1 MDTMIKRLGFAC
13 KYLYRDQTAK
23 KRILEDYEKPLNTR
37 ATTVQWLNRQ
47 TKDVAEQRLW
57 DIMVHNIESI
67 KKVLQYL
74 GGLPVEL
81 RCLRISSDILP
92 VYTEPNWRY
101 YWLQESVER
110 YAEREFAKVGDLARQ
125 LNVRLSFHPGQFC
138 CIVSDSDDVVVRSLE
153 ELEYHANMARWMG
166 YGKSKLDFKI
176 NVHLSGRK
184 RAAGFDSAWHRMS
197 PELRN
202 CLTLEND
209 EYQTKLDELITLKGK
224 VGIVLDIHHHL
235 INEGEYIQPTDDRI
249 KHVIESW
256 QGVRPTMHHSQPKS
270 EYLTQFTGYLPTF
283 DQLLQVANKSQ
294 LRAHS
299 DYYDHPNF
307 NDWALSHLEWAD
319 IMCEA
324 KCKNLASIGLHNYG
338 ISKGIINVS

>member
-1 MDTMIKRLGFAC
+1 MTKRLGFAC
-13 KYLYRDQTAK
+13 KFLYKDQNLK
-23 KRILEDYEKPLNTR
+23 KRILEDYEKPFNTR

-47 TKDVAEQRLW
+47 PKLVAEQRLW

-67 KKVLQYL
+67 RKVLYYL

-81 RCLRISSDILP
+81 RCLRIGSDILP
-92 VYTEPNWRY
+92 VYTESSCRY
-101 YWLQESVER
+101 YWLQAHVAG
-110 YAEREFAKVGDLARQ
+110 YAEREFAKIGDLARQ
-125 LNVRLSFHPGQFC
+125 LDVKLSFHPGQFC
-138 CIVSDSDDVVVRSLE
+138 CIVSDNDDVVSRSVD
-153 ELEYHANMARWMG
+153 ELEYHATMARWMG

-176 NVHLSGRK
+176 NVHLSGRR
-184 RAAGFDSAWHRMS
+184 RAAGFDAAWHMMS

-209 EYQTKLDELITLKGK
+209 EYQTSLDDLIPLKNK

-235 INEGEYIQPTDDRI
+235 IHSGEYIQATDDRI

-270 EYLTQFTGYLPTF
+270 EYLTQFVNRLPDF
-283 DQLLQVANKSQ
+283 DELLQVANRSQ

-299 DYYDHPNF
+299 DFCDHPNF

-319 IMCEA
+319 MMIEA
-324 KCKNLASIGLHNYG
+324 KKKNLASIALYEYG
-338 ISKGIINVS
+338 IANGIINVV